1 MNPYVRTI
9 VGVEDTNT
17 AHLEMEKFMNAK
29 HILVKNKYEAEDIL
43 KLLKRGES
51 FEKLAIKFSQCASAP
66 QGGDLGNLNNKKNL
80 DENFK
85 EALEGLKPNEV
96 SSIVRTSFGYH
107 LILIY

>member
-1 MNPYVRTI
+1 
-9 VGVEDTNT
+9 
-17 AHLEMEKFMNAK
+17 MNAK

-43 KLLKRGES
+43 RLLNRGES

-66 QGGDLGNLNNKKNL
+66 QGGDLGNLSNKKNL

-85 EALEGLKPNEV
+85 EALDGLKPNEV

-107 LILIY
+107 LILRY

>member
-1 MNPYVRTI
+1 
-9 VGVEDTNT
+9 
-17 AHLEMEKFMNAK
+17 MNAK

-43 KLLKRGES
+43 KLLGRGEN
-51 FEKLAIKFSQCASAP
+51 FEKLAIKFSQCTSAA
-66 QGGDLGNLNNKKNL
+66 QGGDLGNLSNKKNL

-107 LILIY
+107 IIFRY